1 MNFDII
7 ILGAGPGGYETAVE
21 AAREGLSVAV
31 VERDHLGGTCLN
43 RGCIPTKALLRSA
56 EVLDIIN
63 RAEEFGVTVNVA
75 AIDYSRAVER
85 KNSVVGQLRE
95 GVATLLSNPLITV
108 VKGEGE
114 IVSPREVKVGDTLL
128 TADRAII
135 IATGSAPAAL
145 PIEGA
150 DLTITSDDLLAMTD
164 LPKSMVIIGGGVIGL
179 EFAGILNSFGV
190 DVTVVEFCKEILPNF
205 DHDIAKRLRTS
216 MSRRGVTFAVSAAVT
231 GVSVAD
237 DGRRI
242 VTYDRKGKVAS
253 FEAEAVLM
261 AVGRRPVV
269 PKGVEEAGVAVGRRG
284 IEVDDNMLTSVAGVY
299 AIGDVNGRCM
309 LAHAASA
316 QGKVALAHILGR
328 KSAINLDVVP
338 SAVFTSPEAA
348 MVGLTEEAAT
358 DRGVEYD
365 VRRTTFRA
373 NGKALAMGES
383 DGLVKI
389 LKAKESGKIIGCHV
403 LGPHASDLVAGTA
416 LAISRGLTAAD
427 ILATIHSHPTL
438 SEVIISALN

>member
-1 MNFDII
+1 
-7 ILGAGPGGYETAVE
+7 
-21 AAREGLSVAV
+21 
-31 VERDHLGGTCLN
+31 
-43 RGCIPTKALLRSA
+43 
-56 EVLDIIN
+56 
-63 RAEEFGVTVNVA
+63 
-75 AIDYSRAVER
+75 
-85 KNSVVGQLRE
+85 
-95 GVATLLSNPLITV
+95 
-108 VKGEGE
+108 
-114 IVSPREVKVGDTLL
+114 
-128 TADRAII
+128 
-135 IATGSAPAAL
+135 
-145 PIEGA
+145 
-150 DLTITSDDLLAMTD
+150 
-164 LPKSMVIIGGGVIGL
+164 
-179 EFAGILNSFGV
+179 
-190 DVTVVEFCKEILPNF
+190 
-205 DHDIAKRLRTS
+205 

-284 IEVDDNMLTSVAGVY
+284 IEVYDNMLTSVAGVY

-427 ILATIHSHPTL
+427 ILSTIHSHPTL